1 MKKILIIP
9 TLVVLAFSSCITDGN
24 FLEYDETTVYEAD
37 AIRKNFDR
45 TTQYVTDIYSYLPTD
60 FWSVGSAMRSS
71 ACDEGEYVWPTSDIH
86 IMTNGRWS
94 ALRTV
99 DEGWSTFYKGIRAC
113 NLYLEEFNN
122 STFDENKYDQ
132 NYPNQMTRYRN
143 FEWEVRFLRAYF
155 HFELLRRYGDIPL
168 ETRTYSTDEVNS
180 LSRTPFDEVVQFIVD
195 ECDTVK
201 ANITPAYDGDYAEIF
216 KQEISRVPKAAAYAL
231 KSRVLLYAASPLHNP
246 ENDRSRWLR
255 AATAAAEML
264 QAMDAGEP
272 GFKSYASS
280 RLPAYAMG
288 LAPTNFS
295 LAQSE
300 VIFATRTAKSSS
312 LEANNFPV
320 GYEGGTSG
328 NVPTHNLVE
337 KYGITQ
343 DVLDANPGQATA
355 WNNRDPRLAL
365 VVALNWTTPF
375 TNYSQLQIY
384 EGGANGLPKT
394 GATNTGYYLKK
405 FLFESVNLKAGQTVT
420 YTHAFP
426 LFRYAEVYL
435 NYAEAVNELYGPD
448 GAPTEIDYTMTAREA
463 ANKVRDRT
471 GFVGIV
477 SQYAVGQFDQNTFR
491 DELRDERWRE
501 FAFEDH
507 RFWDIRRWKIGA
519 ETQRDIKR
527 LRIRKDPNNGTDRR
541 PYFIYEVVE
550 DKNARVW
557 DDKMY
562 LYPIPQSERDKNKK
576 LTQNPG
582 W

>member
-1 MKKILIIP
+1 MKKIFLILTIFAF
-9 TLVVLAFSSCITDGN
+9 AFSSCITDGN

-37 AIRKNFDR
+37 AIRKSFDR

-60 FWSVGSAMRSS
+60 FYSVGYAMRSS

-94 ALRTV
+94 PRRTV
-99 DEGWSTFYKGIRAC
+99 DDGWSTYYKGIRAC

-132 NYPNQMTRYRN
+132 TYQDQMTRYHN

-155 HFELLRRYGDIPL
+155 YFELLRRYGDVPL
-168 ETRTYSTDEVNS
+168 ETRTISTEEANS

-195 ECDTVK
+195 ECDVVK
-201 ANITPAYDGDYAEIF
+201 ANITPSYAGTIF
-216 KQEISRVPKAAAYAL
+216 KEEISRVPKAAAYAL
-231 KSRVLLYAASPLHNP
+231 KTRVLLYAASPLHNP
-246 ENDRSRWLR
+246 DNDRSRWLK
-255 AATAAAEML
+255 AATAAADML
-264 QAMDAGEP
+264 KAMDAGEA
-272 GFKSYASS
+272 GFKSYLTA
-280 RLPAYAMG
+280 RLPAYATV

-295 LAQSE
+295 LTTSE
-300 VIFATRTAKSSS
+300 VIFATRTANSST
-312 LEANNFPV
+312 LEANNFPI

-328 NVPTHNLVE
+328 NCPTHNLVE
-337 KYGITQ
+337 KFGITQ
-343 DVLDANPGQATA
+343 ELLDANPAQPWT
-355 WNNRDPRLAL
+355 NRDPRLAL
-365 VVALNWTTPF
+365 IVALNNNKPF
-375 TNYSQLQIY
+375 TNYDRLQIY

-405 FLFESVNLKAGQTVT
+405 FLFEDVNLKAGQSVT

-426 LFRYAEVYL
+426 LFRYAEVFL

-448 GAPTEIDYTMTAREA
+448 EVPSEIGYTMTALTA
-463 ANKVRDRT
+463 ANKVRYRT
-471 GFVGIV
+471 GFVNTTV
-477 SQYAVGQFDQNTFR
+477 PQYTVGQFDQNTFR
-491 DELRDERWRE
+491 NELRDERWRE

-527 LRIRKDPNNGTDRR
+527 LRIQRILGDDGKYSFVYKVETDA
-541 PYFIYEVVE
+541 
-550 DKNARVW
+550 NARVW

-562 LYPIPQSERDKNKK
+562 FYPIPQSEMDKNKN

-582 W
+582 WE